1 MRFTLKQLAYFAAA
15 GETLSVTLAAERLSI
30 SPPSVSAAIQQL
42 EAELRVQLFVRHHA
56 QGLSLTPAGERILT
70 SARALLSQAEE
81 LYGVAEEV
89 ATGLGGPLAV
99 GAFPTFAPLLLP
111 HLLRCFAERYPRVQ
125 LQAMTGDQVVL
136 LGALRRAEI
145 AAAVTYDLE
154 IDEEVAF
161 ETLAVLPPHVILPAG
176 HQLAGRP
183 EIALGEVA
191 DLAYIQLDMPLSR
204 DYFASLFAVER
215 IAPRTVAA
223 AATME
228 LVRGYVACGL
238 GYSLTSIVPPNDRAL
253 NGGVLVAIPLAG
265 DHRPMRCG
273 IATLRRLRK
282 TRLVAA
288 FEDECRGLV
297 SGGRLPGLRH
307 A

>member
-15 GETLSVTLAAERLSI
+15 GETRSVTLAAERLSI

-42 EAELRVQLFVRHHA
+42 EAELEVQLFVRHHA

-70 SARALLSQAEE
+70 SAKALLSQAEE
-81 LYGVAEEV
+81 LYGVADEV
-89 ATGLGGPLAV
+89 ATGIAGPLSI

-111 HLLRCFAERYPRVQ
+111 HILRRFGGLYPRVR

-136 LGALRRAEI
+136 LNALRRAEI

-161 ETLAVLPPHVILPAG
+161 ETLAVLPPHVLLPAD
-176 HQLAGRP
+176 HALAGRSDIP
-183 EIALGEVA
+183 LAEVG
-191 DLAYIQLDMPLSR
+191 DLSYVQLDMPLSR
-204 DYFASLFAVER
+204 DYFASLFAAER
-215 IAPRTVAA
+215 LTPRTVAA
-223 AATME
+223 AETMD

-238 GYSLTSIVPPNDRAL
+238 GYSLISIVPPNDRAL
-253 NGGVLVAIPLAG
+253 NGGALVAIPLAG
-265 DHRPMRCG
+265 EHRPMRCG

-282 TRLVAA
+282 TRVVTAFEEACRDLVA
-288 FEDECRGLV
+288 
-297 SGGRLPGLRH
+297 GGRLPGLEPP
-307 A
+307 